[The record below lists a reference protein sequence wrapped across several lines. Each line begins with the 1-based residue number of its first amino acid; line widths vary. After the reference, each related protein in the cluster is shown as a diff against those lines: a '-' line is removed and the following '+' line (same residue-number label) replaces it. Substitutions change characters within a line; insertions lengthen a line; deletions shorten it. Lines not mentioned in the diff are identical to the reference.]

1 MVALANFLNLSIK
14 IKILQEWN
22 SRSEP
27 FEIKNRNKYQSMHN
41 PIAPNVEFPLRH
53 LKCRTLNSTFLY
65 PLQIVRQKPNIKNYN
80 EAL

>member
-1 MVALANFLNLSIK
+1 MLESNICQSKSVGRSFEVVALANFLNLSIK

-41 PIAPNVEFPLRH
+41 PIAPNVKFPLRH
-53 LKCRTLNSTFLY
+53 
-65 PLQIVRQKPNIKNYN
+65 
-80 EAL
+80 